1 MDRPM
6 KWVEPSTSMLEIA
19 ERVPGGL
26 AAIARTGLHRAPLDA
41 TSVEAACARA
51 GMSVEDVVGL
61 IAKIAEDARHR
72 GEAPLG
78 ELDASDLALRV
89 ARTHHTATFETA
101 HLALG
106 LARRLARNGEPV
118 LGTIAELVE
127 TLVLELH
134 AHIDREDRG
143 VLSRARTL
151 VRHAIP
157 RHSRDGDLGRAI
169 HAMQL
174 DHEAIS
180 LLLAELRARAGGYRA
195 PTHACCL
202 WRGLY
207 ELLEELEADVRF
219 AHWVEEHLFFP
230 LVLQLEEDATR
241 RRAA

>member
-1 MDRPM
+1 MDQPS
-6 KWVEPSTSMLEIA
+6 KWVEPATSLAEVA

-26 AAIARTGLHRAPLDA
+26 AAIARSGLHRAPLDD
-41 TSVEAACARA
+41 SSIEAACARL
-51 GMSVEDVVGL
+51 GLSVDEAVSV
-61 IAKIAEDARHR
+61 IAKVAEDARHR

-78 ELDASDLALRV
+78 ELDVSDLALRI
-89 ARTHHTATFETA
+89 ARTHHAKTFETA

-106 LARRLARNGEPV
+106 LARRLARGQEPL

-151 VRHAIP
+151 VRHTTP
-157 RHSRDGDLGRAI
+157 KHTRVGDLERAI

-174 DHEAIS
+174 DHQAVS
-180 LLLAELRARAGGYRA
+180 LLLAELRARANGYRA
-195 PTHACCL
+195 PEHASSL

-219 AHWVEEHLFFP
+219 AEWVEEALFFP
-230 LVLQLEEDATR
+230 LVLQLEVDVTR
-241 RRAA
+241 AMAS

>member
-1 MDRPM
+1 MDQPT
-6 KWVEPSTSMLEIA
+6 KWVEPSMSLNEVA

-26 AAIARTGLHRAPLDA
+26 RAISRSGLHRAPLDGA
-41 TSVEAACARA
+41 SLEDVCARL
-51 GMSVEDVVGL
+51 GL
-61 IAKIAEDARHR
+61 SLEDAMAIITKTADESRHR

-78 ELDASDLALRV
+78 ALDASDLALRIT
-89 ARTHHTATFETA
+89 RTHHTATFETA

-106 LARRLARNGEPV
+106 LARRLAREGEPV

-134 AHIDREDRG
+134 THIDREDRG

-151 VRHAIP
+151 LRHGVSK
-157 RHSRDGDLGRAI
+157 HSSEGDLERAI
-169 HAMQL
+169 HAMHL
-174 DHEAIS
+174 DHEAMS
-180 LLLAELRARAGGYRA
+180 LLFAELRARASGYRA
-195 PTHACCL
+195 PIHARCL

-219 AHWVEEHLFFP
+219 AQWVEERLFFP
-230 LVLQLEEDATR
+230 LVVQLEEDATR